1 MVHGL
6 STTQE
11 FRKLPNFA
19 LMKGNKTSAAASFPP
34 LSTIDYVNLVIIGL
48 YLMLEF
54 IPKGDAIDYNGP
66 QWLFLSILNLCV
78 IVYLYF
84 GNRTRHNDYDTQF
97 SNTITRAPVL
107 VYGLFFLIAGISFF
121 SAFNVFEFYI
131 GYTRLAIALIG
142 FVNLLLVFQKTEK
155 LFPYIAQVIAFIM
168 FIQCIEAMQAFLS
181 DIGVN
186 GIVSAV
192 LSMRGNTG
200 NKDVFAAGVLIK
212 APFVLYG
219 LYNGKRLFRIINFVI
234 LTFVLYTLFVSNTR
248 SVFVGLVAEVIVYF
262 VFCIY
267 DYASH
272 KDGRNLVKKLGF
284 FVLPLV
290 ISIVLAQITID
301 TQRRIAP
308 VTGSTGNF
316 GTVTERIST
325 INLSDTGTSGRSNI
339 WRASIALF
347 KDHPVRG
354 VGFGNWKISS
364 IPYERFYNDDNAIS
378 VHSHNDFLEVLGET
392 GIFGGVVYLLLFLVI
407 PIVSFRNLFA
417 KTISNDNKVILTISL
432 IGIAAY
438 FCDSLFNFPLERA
451 TMQLYFIILLALN
464 ISENYRLSVL
474 NAPTTKK
481 VAGNRLRIYLAL
493 AAICMVPAIYVSNQN
508 LQSMIVQNTVF
519 DDVNADIMAHKSYE
533 VNDLFPP
540 MPNVTMWG
548 LPISV
553 IKGRYLI
560 AENRFTEGVAMLENV
575 AKENPYLYYAE
586 FVKGKMYFETKQFDS
601 AYKYSIIAF
610 DNRPRNLAYF
620 GLLAFTCANKQD
632 SIRIKKAFQ
641 TFRKYRKDVLV
652 AGAWNNYLYAL
663 TVMKYP
669 VPYMLKVADSA
680 LALYPQDSV
689 SINNSRAMHQ
699 MAGDTTVTGSTTTA
713 QALAGPS
720 QAIQLP
726 GQAPQNPGAP
736 PQGNFKDSAIFY
748 DVFKRGNDAFVK
760 SDFKNAI
767 DLYEKALK
775 INPTFYAAME
785 NIGLSYFLM
794 QNYGTAVRY
803 LEMGIANKGAVDG
816 KAEYFR
822 GIALIN
828 MGRRDEGC
836 QSFLVSEGKKYYDA
850 RRLYDLNCNLPATP
864 PNQ

>member
-1 MVHGL
+1 
-6 STTQE
+6 
-11 FRKLPNFA
+11 
-19 LMKGNKTSAAASFPP
+19 MKANKSSAAATFAP

-48 YLMLEF
+48 YLLLEF

-66 QWLFLSILNLCV
+66 QWLFLGILNLCV
-78 IVYLYF
+78 IVYLF
-84 GNRTRHNDYDTQF
+84 LGNRTRHNDYDTQF
-97 SNTITRAPVL
+97 SNTITKTPVL
-107 VYGLFFLIAGISFF
+107 VYGIFFLIAGASFF
-121 SAFNVFEFYI
+121 SAFNHSEFFVCYS
-131 GYTRLAIALIG
+131 RLVIALIG
-142 FVNLLLVFQKTEK
+142 FINLLLVFQRVEK
-155 LFPYIAQVIAFIM
+155 LFPYIAQIITFIL
-168 FIQCIEAMQAFLS
+168 FIQCIEAMQSFFS
-181 DIGVN
+181 DISVN
-186 GIVSAV
+186 GMISAV

-200 NKDVFAAGVLIK
+200 NKDVFASGILIK

-219 LYNGKRLFRIINFVI
+219 LYNGKRVLKIINFLI
-234 LTFVLYTLFVSNTR
+234 LTFILYTLFVSNTR
-248 SVFVGLVAEVIVYF
+248 SAFVGLVAELFVYLA
-262 VFCIY
+262 FCIY
-267 DYASH
+267 DYTSH
-272 KDGRNLVKKLGF
+272 KEPRDLFKQIGF
-284 FVLPLV
+284 FVLPLILSV
-290 ISIVLAQITID
+290 ILSQITID

-308 VTGSTGNF
+308 ASGNGTEF
-316 GTVTERIST
+316 GTVTERVSS
-325 INLSDTGTSGRSNI
+325 INLSDSGTSGRSNI
-339 WRASIALF
+339 WRASVALF
-347 KDHPVRG
+347 KDHPVTG
-354 VGFGNWKISS
+354 IGFGNWKISS
-364 IPYERFYNDDNAIS
+364 IPYERLYNNDNAIS
-378 VHSHNDFLEVLGET
+378 VHSHNDFLELLGET
-392 GIFGGVVYLLLFLVI
+392 GIFGGTVYLLLFILI
-407 PIVSFRNLFA
+407 PLFSFRNLFSKKIA
-417 KTISNDNKVILTISL
+417 NENKVILVISL

-438 FCDSLFNFPLERA
+438 FNDSLFNFPLERA
-451 TMQLYFIILLALN
+451 TMQLYFIILFAVN
-464 ISENYRLSVL
+464 ISENYRLSLL
-474 NAPTTKK
+474 NNPATKK
-481 VAGNRLRIYLAL
+481 AAGNRLRIYLAL
-493 AAICMVPAIYVSNQN
+493 AALCMAPVVYVANQN

-519 DDVNADIMAHKSYE
+519 DDVNADVMAHKSYE
-533 VNDLFPP
+533 VNDLFPA
-540 MPNVTMWG
+540 MPTVTMWG
-548 LPISV
+548 LPISA

-560 AENRFTEGVAMLENV
+560 AENRFTEGVAMLDNV

-586 FVKGKMYFETKQFDS
+586 FIKGKMYFETNQFDS

-632 SIRIKKAFQ
+632 SVRIKRAFNL
-641 TFRKYRKDVLV
+641 FRKYRKDNLA

-680 LALYPQDSV
+680 LVLYPQDSV
-689 SINNSRAMHQ
+689 TINNSRAMHQ
-699 MAGDTTVTGSTTTA
+699 MAGDTTVTGGNTAA
-713 QALAGPS
+713 QAIAGPA

-726 GQAPQNPGAP
+726 GQAAPQNPNVP
-736 PQGNFKDSAIFY
+736 KGNFQDSAIFY

-794 QNYGTAVRY
+794 QNYGTAVKY
-803 LEMGIANKGAVDG
+803 LDMGISSKGAVDG